1 MEQQP
6 LMQVGLVAYTSSDE
20 VDDRGPEDPEQINRS
35 VNREARTDMMLEAD
49 WIRFRRPQ
57 LRGEND
63 WYRQVRANPL
73 ADPGVDDA
81 RLLELIGD

>member
-1 MEQQP
+1 
-6 LMQVGLVAYTSSDE
+6 MQVGLVAYTSSDE